1 MESMTAGSSTI
12 EALVERI
19 AAGAEIL
26 EADAQLLLDTP
37 DLITVGAIADD
48 VRRRIHGSSTTF
60 VRVFEVHADAAPTRM
75 PPRTSAG
82 ELRVVGK
89 PASVEAAVVVVK
101 AAVALG
107 GGAPVTGFSL
117 ADLLSIEGSSLH
129 DVCARLRDAGLAA
142 IADAPIDLLTDAA
155 SAIGEARAAG
165 LLVGRVTTNALTSE
179 RRLEASVRARDL
191 QQAVGGLQAF
201 APLPR
206 QVSIASPTT
215 GYDDVKLVAAARLL
229 VQNIP
234 SIQVDWVQ
242 YGPKLAQVALTM
254 GADDVDGIAALD
266 PGILGTRR
274 SPLEEIRGNIHAAG
288 LEAVERDG
296 LFSLIEAA
304 GKP

>member
-37 DLITVGAIADD
+37 DLITVGAIAGD

-107 GGAPVTGFSL
+107 GGAPGTGFSL

-129 DVCARLRDAGLAA
+129 Y
-142 IADAPIDLLTDAA
+142 
-155 SAIGEARAAG
+155 
-165 LLVGRVTTNALTSE
+165 
-179 RRLEASVRARDL
+179 
-191 QQAVGGLQAF
+191 
-201 APLPR
+201 
-206 QVSIASPTT
+206 VS
-215 GYDDVKLVAAARLL
+215 
-229 VQNIP
+229 
-234 SIQVDWVQ
+234 
-242 YGPKLAQVALTM
+242 
-254 GADDVDGIAALD
+254 
-266 PGILGTRR
+266 
-274 SPLEEIRGNIHAAG
+274 
-288 LEAVERDG
+288 
-296 LFSLIEAA
+296 
-304 GKP
+304 